1 MELEWGS
8 WGGTEPKN
16 SLKYTHNLFFSIL
29 NDTNINITSIDG
41 VGVEGPLVDKH
52 DDHVDGHNYF
62 WVVAYLQE
70 DSIHTLVGLHK
81 EV

>member
-1 MELEWGS
+1 M
-8 WGGTEPKN
+8 
-16 SLKYTHNLFFSIL
+16 SIL
-29 NDTNINITSIDG
+29 NDMDILITSIDG

-52 DDHVDGHNYF
+52 DDQVDGHNYF

-70 DSIHTLVGLHK
+70 DSSLHK